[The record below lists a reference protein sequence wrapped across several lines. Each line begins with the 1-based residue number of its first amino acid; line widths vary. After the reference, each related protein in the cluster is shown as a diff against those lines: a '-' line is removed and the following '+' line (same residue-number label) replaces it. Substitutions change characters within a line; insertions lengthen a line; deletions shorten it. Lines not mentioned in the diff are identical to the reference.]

1 MNKKIKSLIQRII
14 YAGNKYMCPLC
25 GFKAKSFMPG
35 GLHTKRANAK
45 CPRCGCVERH
55 RILWRYF
62 IYKNIVINEKNKSLL
77 HFAPEPALKSKFLD
91 ILPNYKSSDYGTTT
105 SDYAF
110 DLTNMDCPDAQWDYL
125 ICFHVLEHVKDD
137 RKAIREMY
145 RVLKPGGT
153 AFIQVPIWPSELH
166 PTYENSVITD
176 PRDRQITFGQDDHL
190 RIYGMDFIERLKKVG
205 FDVDEVRYLNF
216 FNKPEILRFALTNT
230 SGISEV
236 FFCCKRDV

>member
-1 MNKKIKSLIQRII
+1 MNRKFKNLVQQII
-14 YAGNKYMCPLC
+14 SYGNKYECPLC
-25 GFKAKSFMPG
+25 GYKAKYFLPG

-62 IYKNIVINEKNKSLL
+62 ISKNIVINEKDKSLL
-77 HFAPEPALKSKFLD
+77 HFAPEQALKTKFLD

-125 ICFHVLEHVKDD
+125 ICFHVLEHVNDD
-137 RKAIREMY
+137 RKAIYEMY
-145 RVLKPGGT
+145 RVLKPGGV
-153 AFIQVPIWPSELH
+153 AFIQAPIWPSEAH
-166 PTYENSVITD
+166 PTYENSVIID
-176 PRDRQITFGQDDHL
+176 PRDRQINFGQNDHL
-190 RIYGMDFIERLKKVG
+190 RIYGLDIIERLTEVG
-205 FDVDEVRYLNF
+205 FVVEEIRYLNYF
-216 FNKPEILRFALTNT
+216 SESEILRFALTNT

-236 FFCCKRDV
+236 FFSCKKDV